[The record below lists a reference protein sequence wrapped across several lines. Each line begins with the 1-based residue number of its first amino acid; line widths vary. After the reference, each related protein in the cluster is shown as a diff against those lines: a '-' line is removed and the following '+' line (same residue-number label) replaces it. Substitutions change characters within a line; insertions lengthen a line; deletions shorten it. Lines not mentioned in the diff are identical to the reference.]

1 MEDTYA
7 LIREH
12 KWKIIISFAV
22 AAFVIFAITF
32 IIGLNDVVDA
42 LERASLELI
51 LLNFVLEAAII
62 LIWALRWKYILEVV
76 DKSPKYTTVLT
87 MLFASL
93 FGNNVTPGSA
103 GGEPLRAYILREVE
117 GTPFEIGF
125 ASATSDRVFE
135 FFPFVLIS
143 IIAALFVLSWELPT
157 LTRIIVVIMIVFTI
171 IMFTIMIY
179 AGLRREIAQ
188 KLIISI
194 AKPIYP
200 TFARFSKNNI
210 SFREVSEKL
219 IFYVNRFSD
228 GFVTSLQNRKVFI
241 FCFFL
246 SFAMW
251 GLDMTRMYVC
261 FSSLG
266 TYPPFLPLVIIYTI
280 GIFISFLPLLP
291 GAWGIREATL
301 IGLFAVIGISAD
313 IVMAASIIDRL
324 ASYIAPTIIGAVAAL
339 YYGRK
344 VKNMDSKTNET
355 NMKTG

>member
-1 MEDTYA
+1 MEDTYGF
-7 LIREH
+7 IREH
-12 KWKIIISFAV
+12 KWKIIISFAL
-22 AAFVIFAITF
+22 AAFFIFAITF
-32 IIGLNDVVDA
+32 LIGLGDVLNA
-42 LERASLELI
+42 LERASWELI
-51 LLNFVLEAAII
+51 LLNFIIEGVII
-62 LIWALRWKYILEVV
+62 LIWALRWKLILEVV
-76 DKSPKYTTVLT
+76 DESPKYITVLT

-125 ASATSDRVFE
+125 ASSTADRVFE
-135 FFPFVLIS
+135 FLPFVLIS
-143 IIAALFVLSWELPT
+143 IIAALFLLSWEIPP
-157 LTRIIVVIMIVFTI
+157 LTRIIVVIMIALTI
-171 IMFTIMIY
+171 VLFSIMIY

-188 KLIISI
+188 RIIISI
-194 AKPIYP
+194 AKSIYP
-200 TFARFSKNNI
+200 TFNRLTKKEI
-210 SFREVSEKL
+210 SFTEISEKL
-219 IFYVNRFSD
+219 IFYVNRFSN
-228 GFVTSLQNRKVFI
+228 GFVMSLQDRKVFI
-241 FCFFL
+241 IGFFI

-251 GLDMTRMYVC
+251 GLDMVRMYVC

-266 TYPPFLPLVIIYTI
+266 TYPPILPLVIIYTI

-324 ASYIAPTIIGAVAAL
+324 ASYIAPTIIGALAAL

-344 VKNMDSKTNET
+344 VKNMDTKTKET
-355 NMKTG
+355 DIKTG